1 MQHMTAQ
8 EYRQLMTQQ
17 QAPRKYRNVKTEVDG
32 ITFDSRAEADRYRDL
47 RVLLNVGEIRGF
59 DLQPSF
65 LLPGGVRYRPD
76 FIVCGKDGVVWVEDV
91 KGVETQ
97 AFKLKRKLWE
107 QRYPWMELRVIGGV
121 K

>member
-1 MQHMTAQ
+1 MLA
-8 EYRQLMTQQ
+8 QQ

-32 ITFDSRAEADRYRDL
+32 ITFDSKAEANRYCEL
-47 RVLLNVGEIRGF
+47 RAAKRAGTIQGF
-59 DLQPSF
+59 GIQPSF
-65 LLPGGVRYRPD
+65 VLEGSVRYRPD
-76 FIVCGKDGVVWVEDV
+76 FIVCDLGGHIWVEDV

-97 AFKLKRKLWE
+97 AFRLKRKLWE

>member
-1 MQHMTAQ
+1 MAQ
-8 EYRQLMTQQ
+8 EQT
-17 QAPRKYRNVKTEVDG
+17 PRKYRNIKTEVDG
-32 ITFDSRAEADRYRDL
+32 ITFDSRAEANRYRDL

-65 LLPGGVRYRPD
+65 LLPGGVRHRPD

-97 AFKLKRKLWE
+97 AFRLKRRLWE
-107 QRYPWMELRVIGGV
+107 RRYPWMELRVIGG
-121 K
+121 